1 MILNKIFASDVMYD
15 YSQFQ
20 NYGVIYEGGGWKNNG
35 QRFNYFKLKEM

>member
-20 NYGVIYEGGGWKNNG
+20 NYGVIYEGGWLKNNG
-35 QRFNYFKLKEM
+35 YRFRIF

>member
-20 NYGVIYEGGGWKNNG
+20 NYGVIYEGGVVEK
-35 QRFNYFKLKEM
+35 